1 MGKSSVHS
9 QQMRVR
15 IAQEAARLMAKE
27 GVKDFHAAK
36 RKAAEHLGAT
46 DNRNMPRNAEIEQ
59 ALDEFHRL
67 FQPETQSAH
76 IDCLRNTA
84 IQAMEFLQVFNP
96 RLVGSVLRG
105 TAGEYADIN
114 LHLFAETT
122 EEVNLFLMD
131 ANIPFDDT
139 VKRMR
144 TGHDEWREFPAFQFL
159 ADQQPVEL
167 VVFPPAGI
175 RDAPRS
181 VVDGK
186 PMQRASINEVR
197 MLRAPL

>member
-1 MGKSSVHS
+1 M
-9 QQMRVR
+9 R

-27 GVKDFHAAK
+27 GVKDFYAAK
-36 RKAAEHLGAT
+36 RKAAEHLGAP
-46 DNRNMPRNAEIEQ
+46 DSRNMPRNAEIEE
-59 ALDEFHRL
+59 ALNDFHRL

-76 IDCLRNTA
+76 IGRLRNTA
-84 IQAMEFLQVFNP
+84 IQAMEFLQVFTP

-114 LHLFAETT
+114 LHLFADTA
-122 EEVNLFLMD
+122 EEVNLFLME
-131 ANIPFDDT
+131 ANIPFDDS
-139 VKRMR
+139 VKRVR
-144 TGHDEWREFPAFQFL
+144 TGQDEWREFPAFQFL
-159 ADQQPVEL
+159 AGQQPVEL
-167 VVFPPAGI
+167 VVFPRAGI

-197 MLRAPL
+197 MLLAPL